1 LQPGTGSC
9 RERRGAGKNAT
20 QQVPANLEE
29 SPEFAAMREIALHLL
44 DIAENSVAANSNKVS
59 IEVHEDLFHDWLA
72 VSVIDDGRGMD
83 AETAQTVQDPF
94 YTTRTTRN
102 VGLGIPLLKLAA
114 EMAEGCFRL
123 QSKLGKGTGVEAEF
137 RHSHIDRMP
146 LGDLSST
153 FLTLLISHPQ
163 IDWRFRYQVTEK
175 DGQHREFVFES
186 AELIGELGDISL
198 TEPEVLTFVR
208 GMFEKGI
215 QEVTLQTVPE

>member
-1 LQPGTGSC
+1 
-9 RERRGAGKNAT
+9 
-20 QQVPANLEE
+20 
-29 SPEFAAMREIALHLL
+29 MREIALHLL
-44 DIAENSVAANSNKVS
+44 DIAENSVAAESKNIS
-59 IEVHEDLFHDWLA
+59 IHVHEDLLHDRLS

-83 AETAQTVQDPF
+83 AETSQQVQDPF

-114 EMAEGCFRL
+114 EMAEGSFSL
-123 QSKLGKGTGVEAEF
+123 QSEPGKGAWVEAEF

-163 IDWRFRYQVTEK
+163 IDWTFLYRVTEK
-175 DGQHREFVFES
+175 DGQSCDFLFES
-186 AELIGELGDISL
+186 AELKSELGDISL

-208 GMFEKGI
+208 GMIEEGI
-215 QEVTLQTVPE
+215 DAVALQAVPE